1 MAGHHAVSV
10 ERQGRNNI
18 TGGRQSKL
26 QPYLQCF
33 ILLFREELV
42 IQILQNN
49 HWFLKLKQERFE
61 IKLFNINLRD
71 KRLYIFV
78 YIRDKCSILMC
89 GMVLSQDKVGGHPHI
104 VLIHLNRLCPASF
117 WASLVAQ
124 W

>member
-1 MAGHHAVSV
+1 MAGHRAVPV

-49 HWFLKLKQERFE
+49 HWFLKLKQERFKTSGIAIQFKKEKKYRSWKLIKIKAE
-61 IKLFNINLRD
+61 ITDLGNDNN
-71 KRLYIFV
+71 
-78 YIRDKCSILMC
+78 S
-89 GMVLSQDKVGGHPHI
+89 
-104 VLIHLNRLCPASF
+104 
-117 WASLVAQ
+117 
-124 W
+124 